1 MYLPIVYSLF
11 YLILDLIMTKVRAV
25 SDHIVIL
32 DAKASKEL
40 TAKISEDLLK
50 EDPVDYR
57 QIIGAYAKN
66 IEPTGE
72 QE

>member
-1 MYLPIVYSLF
+1 
-11 YLILDLIMTKVRAV
+11 MTKVRAV